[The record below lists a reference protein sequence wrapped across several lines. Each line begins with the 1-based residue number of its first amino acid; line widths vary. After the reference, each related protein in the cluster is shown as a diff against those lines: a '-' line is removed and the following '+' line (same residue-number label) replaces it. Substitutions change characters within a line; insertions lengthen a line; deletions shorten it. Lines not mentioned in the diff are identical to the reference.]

1 MMMNE
6 PFKGF
11 VWPNLMR
18 QLMLVLRLVMMMT
31 WSPSPSSSPSS
42 PTSTS
47 TSTTTLS
54 TTSCYKLFS
63 VMVSSSLPMPSLL
76 PSSPTSTSTPPTTS
90 HLHHHL
96 LLAIALGHQA
106 DCKKC
111 NKCWPNFKLLYLG
124 FWTSYRGFKK
134 KGNSSKFNGQDDWHF
149 ILCPALKE

>member
-1 MMMNE
+1 MSSVR
-6 PFKGF
+6 P
-11 VWPNLMR
+11 L
-18 QLMLVLRLVMMMT
+18 
-31 WSPSPSSSPSS
+31 PSSSPSS

-96 LLAIALGHQA
+96 LAGDRLGPPSRLQIIQQMLTELQTALSRVL
-106 DCKKC
+106 
-111 NKCWPNFKLLYLG
+111 NELERFL
-124 FWTSYRGFKK
+124 K
-134 KGNSSKFNGQDDWHF
+134 KGNSSKFNGQDDGHF
-149 ILCPALKE
+149 I